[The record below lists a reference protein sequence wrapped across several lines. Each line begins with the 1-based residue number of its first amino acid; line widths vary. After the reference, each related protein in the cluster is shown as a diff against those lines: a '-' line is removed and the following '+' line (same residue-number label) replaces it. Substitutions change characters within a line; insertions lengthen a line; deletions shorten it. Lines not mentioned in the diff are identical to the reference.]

1 MTDTINKRQ
10 SGLRES
16 SSRPSQMGKGTSF
29 PFTVPLLLVMG
40 AFVFYPIVRTIYN
53 SFFRVSVVQQ
63 RNEFVGF
70 DNYVHWFQDDRMW
83 SSLSRSALFFLMY
96 VPISIIIA
104 LSIAVALDRIGER
117 RSATVY
123 RIIYY
128 LPVVLPA
135 AIVFQMWVWMLDPQ
149 VGLSRSVLGAIPF
162 IGPINFLGD
171 PNLAL
176 PSMAAMT
183 TWRLFG
189 EVLILF
195 LVGLA
200 AIPRSLLDAARVDG
214 ASGWRTFWSVQ
225 MPLLRPVLAIVLILR
240 LKVFALT
247 AEPLFMTGGGPI
259 DATTTYG
266 LEAFEIFFYQDRVGR
281 ASAWYLMLGLITLV
295 LAWLIWKIVRTEV
308 E

>member
-1 MTDTINKRQ
+1 MTDIIEK
-10 SGLRES
+10 GLSVERDTS
-16 SSRPSQMGKGTSF
+16 VTRRRHSKKTSF
-29 PFTVPLLLVMG
+29 PFIVPLAVVMG
-40 AFVFYPIVRTIYN
+40 AFVFYPIGRTIYN
-53 SFFRVSVVQQ
+53 SFFRLSVVQQ
-63 RNEFVGF
+63 RTEFVGLK
-70 DNYVHWFQDDRMW
+70 NYVDWFQDDRMW
-83 SSLSRSALFFLMY
+83 SSLWRSAQFFAMY
-96 VPISIIIA
+96 VPISIVIA
-104 LSIAVALDRIGER
+104 LAIAVALDRIGER

-123 RIIYY
+123 RVIYY

-149 VGLSRSVLGAIPF
+149 VGLSRSILGAIPF
-162 IGPINFLGD
+162 IGPIDFLGD

-176 PSMAAMT
+176 PSIALMT

-189 EVLILF
+189 EVMILF

-200 AIPRSLLDAARVDG
+200 AIPRSLLDAAEVDG
-214 ASGWRTFWSVQ
+214 ASGWRKFWSVQ
-225 MPLLRPVLAIVLILR
+225 LPLLRPILAIVLILR

-295 LAWLIWKIVRTEV
+295 LAWFIWRFVRTEI